1 AVDHAL
7 SPRRGRQELP
17 RAVHQSIGVGAVRAH
32 HGGTEESAHAHRRRD
47 REFHVPRHDPISHR
61 EQSHPSGS
69 ERGRGKNRGADHQ
82 LEPVAGRP
90 HRRRRAKRVM
100 FKNQP
105 ITRKLLTVILLTSGA
120 VLTLTCGTLFAYEL
134 VTFRQSMVQSL
145 STLAQAIATNSTA
158 SLAFQNPED
167 ATQMLSAF
175 AADPH
180 VVAAALY
187 DRDRALF
194 ASYERPSGPRPFVPR
209 QPARDGYVFSL
220 NRLVLFHPVVI
231 ENRRLGTLYLESDL
245 DAMYQTFALYG
256 GTVIGVIV
264 AAGAV
269 AFFLAMRLQRHIT
282 QPVLALAQTA
292 KTVAAEQDYS
302 ARAERFDEDE
312 LGELTDAFN
321 AMLAQIQ
328 QRDEAL
334 R

>member
-1 AVDHAL
+1 
-7 SPRRGRQELP
+7 
-17 RAVHQSIGVGAVRAH
+17 
-32 HGGTEESAHAHRRRD
+32 
-47 REFHVPRHDPISHR
+47 
-61 EQSHPSGS
+61 
-69 ERGRGKNRGADHQ
+69 
-82 LEPVAGRP
+82 
-90 HRRRRAKRVM
+90 
-100 FKNQP
+100 
-105 ITRKLLTVILLTSGA
+105 
-120 VLTLTCGTLFAYEL
+120 
-134 VTFRQSMVQSL
+134 
-145 STLAQAIATNSTA
+145 
-158 SLAFQNPED
+158 
-167 ATQMLSAF
+167 TQVLSAF

-334 R
+334 KAQGADLRRSNADLEQFAYIASHDLQEPLRMVSSYTDLLAHRYRQQLDERADKYIHYI